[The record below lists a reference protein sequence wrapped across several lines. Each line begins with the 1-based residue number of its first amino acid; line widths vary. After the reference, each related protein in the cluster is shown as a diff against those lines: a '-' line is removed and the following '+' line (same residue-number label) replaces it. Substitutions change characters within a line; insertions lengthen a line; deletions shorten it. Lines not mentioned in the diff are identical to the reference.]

1 MGGKGA
7 GGSILDRYA
16 EMVVA
21 GQVKP
26 DPAQRQA
33 VEKLQ
38 VVSDGLA
45 RLESQSGSV
54 IASLFRRKRSAP
66 RGLYIW
72 GDVGRGKTMLM
83 DLFFR
88 TVPVEAKR
96 RVHFHEFM
104 NEVHEAIARFRAD
117 NPGTKGARDP
127 IPAVARPIT
136 RSVRLLCFDEFFVSD
151 ITDAMLLKRL
161 FEILF
166 ADGVVVVAT
175 SNIPP
180 EKLYWNGLN
189 RQLFLPFIDLLK
201 QHTEV
206 YNLDAETDYRREKL
220 DAQDVYTIGT
230 GNKADAAMDRLFT
243 HLTGGARPSPDAIE
257 SLGRVIKVPSQAMG
271 VARFDF
277 ADLCER
283 PLGARDYLK
292 IASRFHTVMIDHIPV
307 FSGLKS
313 DAAKRFITLIDTLY
327 DRGVKLAASFAVPLE
342 QLAQDDKTRFEFARC
357 LSRLEEMRSAEYI
370 AQPVRNAPQ
379 QGAAFPGTES
389 ADLPTRV

>member
-1 MGGKGA
+1 MTGSEGA
-7 GGSILDRYA
+7 SGSIVDAYA
-16 EMVVA
+16 DMIVA

-26 DPAQRQA
+26 DAAQKHA

-38 VVSDGLA
+38 KVAEGLDQ
-45 RLESQSGSV
+45 LEAHAGSV
-54 IASLFRRKRSAP
+54 LSALFRRKREAP
-66 RGLYIW
+66 KGLYIW

-83 DLFFR
+83 DLFYR
-88 TVPVEAKR
+88 TVPVSAKR

-104 NEVHEAIARFRAD
+104 NEVHEGIAKFRSE
-117 NPGTKGARDP
+117 NPGTKGSRDP

-151 ITDAMLLKRL
+151 ITDAMLLSRL

-189 RQLFLPFIDLLK
+189 RQLFEPFIDLLTA
-201 QHTEV
+201 HTDV
-206 YNLDAETDYRREKL
+206 FNLDADTDYRRERL
-220 DAQDVYTIGT
+220 DAQDVYKIGT
-230 GNKADAAMDRLFT
+230 GPDVDGEMDGLFD
-243 HLTGGARPSPDAIE
+243 HLTGGAEPKPDAIE
-257 SLGRVIKVPSQAMG
+257 SLGRVIAVPAQAMG

-292 IASRFHTVMIDHIPV
+292 LANRFHTLMIDHVPV
-307 FSGLKS
+307 FDRLRS
-313 DAAKRFITLIDTLY
+313 DAAKRFILLVDTLY
-327 DRGVKLAASFAVPLE
+327 DRGVKLAASFAAPLDD
-342 QLAQDDKTRFEFARC
+342 LAQDERTRFEFARC
-357 LSRLEEMRSAEYI
+357 LSRLEEMRSADYI
-370 AQPVRNAPQ
+370 AQPLRTGSGQ
-379 QGAAFPGTES
+379 S
-389 ADLPTRV
+389 S

>member
-1 MGGKGA
+1 MTQTGA
-7 GGSILDRYA
+7 GGGGTGGSLLDRYA
-16 EMVVA
+16 DMVVS
-21 GQVKP
+21 GQVRP
-26 DPAQRQA
+26 DAAQKRA

-38 VVSDGLA
+38 DVADGLA
-45 RLESQSGSV
+45 RLEGQGGSV
-54 IASLFRRKRSAP
+54 ISALFRRRREAP

-72 GDVGRGKTMLM
+72 GEVGRGKTMLM
-83 DLFFR
+83 DLFYAN
-88 TVPVEAKR
+88 VPVAAKR

-104 NEVHEAIARFRAD
+104 NEVHAAIARFRAE

-189 RQLFLPFIDLLK
+189 RQLFTPFIDLLK
-201 QHTEV
+201 THAEV
-206 YNLDAETDYRREKL
+206 FNLDADTDYRREKP
-220 DAQDVYTIGT
+220 DTQDIYAFGT
-230 GNKADAAMDRLFT
+230 GPAVDARMDALFNT
-243 HLTGGARPSPDAIE
+243 LSGGVEPQPDAIE
-257 SLGRVIKVPSQAMG
+257 NLGRVITVRAQAAG

-292 IASRFHTVMIDHIPV
+292 IAETYRVIVLDHVPV
-307 FSGLKS
+307 FSGLRS
-313 DAAKRFITLIDTLY
+313 DAAKRFILLVDTLY
-327 DRGVKLAASFAVPLE
+327 DRGVKLAASFAAPLD
-342 QLAQDDKTRFEFARC
+342 QLAQDERTRFEFARC
-357 LSRLEEMRSAEYI
+357 LSRLEEMRSAQYLASKLRHEP
-370 AQPVRNAPQ
+370 AQ
-379 QGAAFPGTES
+379 
-389 ADLPTRV
+389 

>member
-1 MGGKGA
+1 
-7 GGSILDRYA
+7 
-16 EMVVA
+16 MVVA
-21 GQVKP
+21 GRVRP
-26 DPAQRQA
+26 DAAQKEA

-38 VVSDGLA
+38 DVAEGLG
-45 RLESQSGSV
+45 RLEAQQGSV
-54 IASLFRRKRSAP
+54 IAALFKRRREVP

-83 DLFFR
+83 DLFFQ
-88 TVPVEAKR
+88 TVPVAAKR

-104 NEVHEAIARFRAD
+104 NEVHEAIARFRSD

-180 EKLYWNGLN
+180 ERLYWNGLN
-189 RQLFLPFIDLLK
+189 RQLFLPFIDLLES
-201 QHTEV
+201 HTEV
-206 YNLDAETDYRREKL
+206 FNLNAATDYRREKL
-220 DAQDVYTIGT
+220 DAQEVYLFGT
-230 GNKADAAMDRLFT
+230 GPEVDAALGRLFE
-243 HLTGGARPSPDAIE
+243 HLIGGAEARPDAIE
-257 SLGRVIKVPSQAMG
+257 SLGRVISVPAQAMG

-292 IASRFHTVMIDHIPV
+292 VANGFHTLVIEHVPV
-307 FSGLKS
+307 FSRLKS
-313 DAAKRFITLIDTLY
+313 DAAKRFILLIDTLY
-327 DRGVKLAASFAVPLE
+327 DRGVKLAASFAAPLE
-342 QLAQDDKTRFEFARC
+342 ELAQDEKTRFEFARC
-357 LSRLEEMRSAEYI
+357 LSRLEEMRSADYI
-370 AQPVRNAPQ
+370 AQPLRRKS
-379 QGAAFPGTES
+379 S
-389 ADLPTRV
+389 A

>member
-1 MGGKGA
+1 MTGGEGA
-7 GGSILDRYA
+7 GGSILDVYA
-16 EMVVA
+16 ELVIS

-26 DPAQRQA
+26 DAAQKQA

-38 VVSDGLA
+38 AVAEGLD
-45 RLESQSGSV
+45 RLEAQSGSV
-54 IASLFRRKRSAP
+54 IAALFRRKREAP
-66 RGLYIW
+66 KGLYIW

-83 DLFFR
+83 DLFFQ
-88 TVPVEAKR
+88 TVPVENKR

-104 NEVHEAIARFRAD
+104 NEVHEAIARFRAE

-189 RQLFLPFIDLLK
+189 RQLFLPFIDLLES
-201 QHTEV
+201 HAEV
-206 YNLDAETDYRREKL
+206 FNLNAATDYRREKL
-220 DAQDVYTIGT
+220 DAQEVYHFGT
-230 GNKADAAMDRLFT
+230 GPEVDAAMDRLFA
-243 HLTGGARPSPDAIE
+243 HLTGGAEARPDAIE
-257 SLGRVIKVPSQAMG
+257 SLGRVISVPAHAMG

-292 IASRFHTVMIDHIPV
+292 IANAYHTLMVEHVPV
-307 FSGLKS
+307 FSRLKS
-313 DAAKRFITLIDTLY
+313 DASKRFILLVDTLY
-327 DRGVKLAASFAVPLE
+327 DRGVKLAASFAAPLDE
-342 QLAQDDKTRFEFARC
+342 LAQDDKTRFEFARC
-357 LSRLEEMRSAEYI
+357 LSRLEEMRSADYI
-370 AQPVRNAPQ
+370 AQPLRQ
-379 QGAAFPGTES
+379 QRS
-389 ADLPTRV
+389 I

>member
-1 MGGKGA
+1 LTGSEGA
-7 GGSILDRYA
+7 SGSIVDAYA
-16 EMVVA
+16 DMIVA

-26 DPAQRQA
+26 DAAQKHA

-38 VVSDGLA
+38 KVAEGLDQ
-45 RLESQSGSV
+45 LEAHAGSV
-54 IASLFRRKRSAP
+54 LSALFRRKREAP

-83 DLFFR
+83 DLFYR
-88 TVPVEAKR
+88 TVPVSAKR

-104 NEVHEAIARFRAD
+104 NEVHEGIARFRSE

-151 ITDAMLLKRL
+151 ITDAMLLSRL

-189 RQLFLPFIDLLK
+189 RQLFEPFIDLLTA
-201 QHTEV
+201 HTDV
-206 YNLDAETDYRREKL
+206 FNLDADTDYRRERL
-220 DAQDVYTIGT
+220 DAQDVYKIGT
-230 GNKADAAMDRLFT
+230 GPDVDGEMDGLFD
-243 HLTGGARPSPDAIE
+243 HLTGGAEPKPDAIE
-257 SLGRVIKVPSQAMG
+257 SLGRVIAVPAQAMG

-292 IASRFHTVMIDHIPV
+292 LANRFHTLMIDHVPV
-307 FSGLKS
+307 FNRLRS
-313 DAAKRFITLIDTLY
+313 DAAKRFILLVDTLY
-327 DRGVKLAASFAVPLE
+327 DRGVKLGASFAAPLDD
-342 QLAQDDKTRFEFARC
+342 LAQDDRTRFEFARC
-357 LSRLEEMRSAEYI
+357 LSRLEEMRSADYI
-370 AQPVRNAPQ
+370 AQPLRTGSGQ
-379 QGAAFPGTES
+379 S
-389 ADLPTRV
+389 S

>member
-1 MGGKGA
+1 
-7 GGSILDRYA
+7 
-16 EMVVA
+16 MVVS
-21 GQVKP
+21 GQVRP
-26 DPAQRQA
+26 DAAQKRA

-38 VVSDGLA
+38 DVADGLA
-45 RLESQSGSV
+45 RLEGQGGSV
-54 IASLFRRKRSAP
+54 ISALFRRRREAP

-72 GDVGRGKTMLM
+72 GEVGRGKTMLM
-83 DLFFR
+83 DLFYAN
-88 TVPVEAKR
+88 VPVAAKR

-104 NEVHEAIARFRAD
+104 NEVHAAIARFRAE

-189 RQLFLPFIDLLK
+189 RQLFTPFIDLLK
-201 QHTEV
+201 THAEV
-206 YNLDAETDYRREKL
+206 FNLDADTDYRREKP
-220 DAQDVYTIGT
+220 DTQDIYAFGT
-230 GNKADAAMDRLFT
+230 GPAVDARMDALFNT
-243 HLTGGARPSPDAIE
+243 LSGGVEPQPDAIE
-257 SLGRVIKVPSQAMG
+257 NLGRVITVRAQAAG

-292 IASRFHTVMIDHIPV
+292 IAETYRVIVLDHVPV
-307 FSGLKS
+307 FSGLRS
-313 DAAKRFITLIDTLY
+313 DAAKRFILLVDTLY
-327 DRGVKLAASFAVPLE
+327 DRGVKLAASFAAPLD
-342 QLAQDDKTRFEFARC
+342 QLAQDERTRFEFARC
-357 LSRLEEMRSAEYI
+357 LSRLEEMRSAQYLASKLRHEP
-370 AQPVRNAPQ
+370 AQ
-379 QGAAFPGTES
+379 
-389 ADLPTRV
+389 

>member
-1 MGGKGA
+1 
-7 GGSILDRYA
+7 
-16 EMVVA
+16 MVVA
-21 GQVKP
+21 GRVRP
-26 DPAQRQA
+26 DAAQKEA

-38 VVSDGLA
+38 DVAEGLG
-45 RLESQSGSV
+45 RLEAQQGSV
-54 IASLFRRKRSAP
+54 IAALFKRRREVP

-83 DLFFR
+83 DLFFQ
-88 TVPVEAKR
+88 TVPVAAKR

-104 NEVHEAIARFRAD
+104 NEVHEAIARFRSD

-127 IPAVARPIT
+127 IPAVVRPIT

-180 EKLYWNGLN
+180 ERLYWNGLN
-189 RQLFLPFIDLLK
+189 RQLFLPFIDLLES
-201 QHTEV
+201 HTEV
-206 YNLDAETDYRREKL
+206 FNLNAATDYRREKL
-220 DAQDVYTIGT
+220 DAQEVYLFGT
-230 GNKADAAMDRLFT
+230 GPEVDAALGQLFE
-243 HLTGGARPSPDAIE
+243 HLIGGGEARPDAIE
-257 SLGRVIKVPSQAMG
+257 SLGRVISVPAQAMG

-292 IASRFHTVMIDHIPV
+292 IANGFHTLVIEHVPV
-307 FSGLKS
+307 FSRLKS
-313 DAAKRFITLIDTLY
+313 DAAKRFILLIDTLY
-327 DRGVKLAASFAVPLE
+327 DRGVKLAASFAAPLE
-342 QLAQDDKTRFEFARC
+342 ELAQDEKTRFEFARC
-357 LSRLEEMRSAEYI
+357 LSRLEEMRSADYI
-370 AQPVRNAPQ
+370 AQPLRRKS
-379 QGAAFPGTES
+379 S
-389 ADLPTRV
+389 A

>member
-1 MGGKGA
+1 MAGGEGA
-7 GGSILDRYA
+7 GGSILDAYA
-16 EMVVA
+16 ELVIS

-26 DPAQRQA
+26 DAAQKQA

-38 VVSDGLA
+38 AVAEGLD
-45 RLESQSGSV
+45 RLEAQSGSV
-54 IASLFRRKRSAP
+54 IAALFRRKREAP
-66 RGLYIW
+66 KGLYIW

-83 DLFFR
+83 DLFFQ
-88 TVPVEAKR
+88 TVPVENKR

-104 NEVHEAIARFRAD
+104 NEVHEAIAKFRAE

-189 RQLFLPFIDLLK
+189 RQLFLPFIDLLES
-201 QHTEV
+201 HAEV
-206 YNLDAETDYRREKL
+206 FNLNGATDYRREKL
-220 DAQDVYTIGT
+220 DAQEVYHFGT
-230 GNKADAAMDRLFT
+230 GPEIDAAMDRLFA
-243 HLTGGARPSPDAIE
+243 HLTGGAEARPNAIE
-257 SLGRVIKVPSQAMG
+257 SLGRVISVPAHAMG

-292 IASRFHTVMIDHIPV
+292 IANGYHTLMVEHVPV
-307 FSGLKS
+307 FSCLKS
-313 DAAKRFITLIDTLY
+313 DASKRFILLVDTLY
-327 DRGVKLAASFAVPLE
+327 DRGVKLAASFAAPLDE
-342 QLAQDDKTRFEFARC
+342 LAQDDKTRFEFARC
-357 LSRLEEMRSAEYI
+357 LSRLEEMRSADYI
-370 AQPVRNAPQ
+370 AQPLRQ
-379 QGAAFPGTES
+379 QRS
-389 ADLPTRV
+389 I

>member
-1 MGGKGA
+1 LTGNEGA
-7 GGSILDRYA
+7 AGSIVDAYA
-16 EMVVA
+16 DMIVA

-26 DPAQRQA
+26 DAAQKRA

-38 VVSDGLA
+38 RVAEGLEQLEA
-45 RLESQSGSV
+45 RSGSV
-54 IASLFRRKRSAP
+54 IASLFKRKREAP
-66 RGLYIW
+66 KGLYIW

-83 DLFFR
+83 DLFYK
-88 TVPVEAKR
+88 TVPVAAKR

-104 NEVHEAIARFRAD
+104 NEVHEGIAKFRAE
-117 NPGTKGARDP
+117 NANTKGARDP

-151 ITDAMLLKRL
+151 ITDAMLLSRL

-189 RQLFLPFIDLLK
+189 RQLFLPFIDLLTR
-201 QHTEV
+201 HADV
-206 YNLDAETDYRREKL
+206 FNLDAEVDYRREKL
-220 DAQDVYTIGT
+220 DAQDVYKIGT
-230 GNKADAAMDRLFT
+230 GPEIDARMDDLFA
-243 HLTGGARPSPDAIE
+243 HLTGGAEPKPDAIE
-257 SLGRVIKVPSQAMG
+257 SLGRVITVPAQAMG

-292 IASRFHTVMIDHIPV
+292 LANRFHTLMIDHVPV
-307 FSGLKS
+307 FSRLKS
-313 DAAKRFITLIDTLY
+313 DASKRFILLVDTLY
-327 DRGVKLAASFAVPLE
+327 DRGVKLAASFAAPLE
-342 QLAQDDKTRFEFARC
+342 DLAQDDKTRFEFARC
-357 LSRLEEMRSAEYI
+357 LSRLEEMRSADYI
-370 AQPVRNAPQ
+370 AQPLRASSGQ
-379 QGAAFPGTES
+379 S
-389 ADLPTRV
+389 S